1 MSHKSFAVVSQLF
14 EIKSRSIEK
23 TNKASTINVEIAVAL
38 KHLRYYITFSF

>member
-23 TNKASTINVEIAVAL
+23 TNNGSTINVEIAVPL
-38 KHLRYYITFSF
+38 KHIRYYATFNF